1 MLSNSL
7 NDASEEIIEL
17 KALKLYSVFFISF
30 CFLFLMQRYMTHVP
44 NNGTINNL
52 IKK

>member
-17 KALKLYSVFFISF
+17 KALKLYSVFFIF
-30 CFLFLMQRYMTHVP
+30 FLFFVSDAKIQDTCAKQRH
-44 NNGTINNL
+44 N
-52 IKK
+52 K